1 MDIFKDTVE
10 KFVSNVEIKGVR
22 VRVNKDNGEDVV
34 INKEGDNYSLSQL
47 DNAYIIAYATDKN
60 TDSGREFI
68 GHVIKKFLEKEK
80 DMEKLKK
87 FLKDLLN
94 APNRLHND
102 SFMHFFSI
110 NLVGNEEKVKL
121 LEDLIKL
128 GGYIEL
134 DRIGERE
141 IKKDKGE
148 IEKIKTRL
156 RNLSIE
162 ETLKKQLYDKEVV
175 KAVEETPIGELP
187 EELQAQILG
196 AIGFNNRVNN
206 GVNNGVNIG
215 GKRRK
220 SLKKKRKSKRK
231 VGGTKRGTKRKY
243 EYIEETPEERAERL
257 ERIRQNNE
265 RTERVNELQAK
276 AEQDPEFWSVF
287 ERVAR
292 DVERGNVI
300 GTGVA
305 AIDTADEV
313 TEAQQAAMQRVRDR
327 EQRDLAVEEAAES
340 VRISGGMVK
349 TKRRKSMK
357 KKQRKTKR
365 KGRK

>member
-1 MDIFKDTVE
+1 MNIFEGTVN
-10 KFVSNVEIKGVR
+10 KFVSNVINKK
-22 VRVNKDNGEDVV
+22 VNKDNEEDVE

-47 DNAYIIAYATDKN
+47 DNAYIIAYATDEN
-60 TDSGREFI
+60 ADSGREFI
-68 GHVIKKFLEKEK
+68 GHIIKKFLEKEK

-94 APNRLHND
+94 APNRLHNE

-110 NLVGNEEKVKL
+110 NLVENEEKVKL

-175 KAVEETPIGELP
+175 KAVEETPIGDLP
-187 EELQAQILG
+187 EELKRKILRQINL
-196 AIGFNNRVNN
+196 
-206 GVNNGVNIG
+206 NIG
-215 GKRRK
+215 GRK
-220 SLKKKRKSKRK
+220 KNKKKKRKSKRK
-231 VGGTKRGTKRKY
+231 
-243 EYIEETPEERAERL
+243 
-257 ERIRQNNE
+257 
-265 RTERVNELQAK
+265 
-276 AEQDPEFWSVF
+276 S
-287 ERVAR
+287 
-292 DVERGNVI
+292 
-300 GTGVA
+300 
-305 AIDTADEV
+305 
-313 TEAQQAAMQRVRDR
+313 
-327 EQRDLAVEEAAES
+327 
-340 VRISGGMVK
+340 
-349 TKRRKSMK
+349 KRRKSLK

-365 KGRK
+365 KTRK